1 MLLAIDI
8 GNTTV
13 SLAVMRGKRVVRVR
27 FIENSA
33 MRSALNQELRRIKGL
48 FPKLGEV
55 ILCSV
60 VPDNLRIVERAVR
73 RHLKTKPLVVGRDIK
88 VPIKNKY
95 RNPGQVGQD
104 RLVGAYA
111 VKELY
116 GCPAVIIDLGTAI
129 TFDVVSSKGD
139 YEGGMIVPGIRLSAE
154 ALFQKTALLPRVE
167 TFKIPRAMIGRETKD
182 SILSG
187 IFYGYGAMC
196 RGLIDE
202 LAGQVKGRPKVI
214 VTGGH
219 TRLMRRFIA
228 RKITKVDE
236 CLIFKGMQ
244 LLAHSGRRTK
254 HAK

>member
-1 MLLAIDI
+1 MQ
-8 GNTTV
+8 
-13 SLAVMRGKRVVRVR
+13 VR

-33 MRSALNQELRRIKGL
+33 LRSTLSSELRRVKRH
-48 FPKLGEV
+48 FPTLKEA

-60 VPDNLRIVERAVR
+60 VPDNLRIVERAVQ
-73 RHLKTKPLVVGRDIK
+73 RHLKLKPLVIGRDIK

-95 RNPGQVGQD
+95 RNPKQVGQD
-104 RLVGAYA
+104 RLVGAFA

-116 GCPAVIIDLGTAI
+116 GYPAIIIDLGTAI
-129 TFDVVSSKGD
+129 TFDVVSFQGD

-154 ALFQKTALLPRVE
+154 ALFQKTALLPRIE
-167 TFKIPRAMIGRETKD
+167 RFKIPHAMIGKETKD

-202 LAGQVKGRPKVI
+202 LTGKVQGKPKVI

-236 CLIFKGMQ
+236 CLIFKGLQ
-244 LLAHSGRRTK
+244 LLAPSGHRT
-254 HAK
+254 

>member
-13 SLAVMRGKRVVRVR
+13 SLAVMKGKRIVYARS
-27 FIENSA
+27 IENSA
-33 MRSALNQELRRIKGL
+33 LRSTFKKELLSVKRRFL
-48 FPKLGEV
+48 QLREAV
-55 ILCSV
+55 LCSV
-60 VPDNLRIVERAVR
+60 VPDNLRTVERAVW
-73 RHLKTKPLVVGRDIK
+73 RHLKIKPLVIGRDIK

-95 RNPGQVGQD
+95 HNPRQVGQD

-116 GCPAVIIDLGTAI
+116 GYPAVIIDLGTAI
-129 TFDVVSSKGD
+129 TFDVISSNGD

-154 ALFQKTALLPRVE
+154 ALFQKTALLPRIE
-167 TFKIPRAMIGRETKD
+167 TFKIPPAMIGKETKD

-202 LAGQVKGRPKVI
+202 LTGQLKGSPKVI

-228 RKITKVDE
+228 RRITKVDE
-236 CLIFKGMQ
+236 CLIFKGLQ
-244 LLAHSGRRTK
+244 LLAAPGRL
-254 HAK
+254 A